1 MKKLWLVMFLVA
13 VLDLLFLG
21 YVLGPKVERPSFD
34 KILPVIDIPLEE
46 IDAYI
51 AEKEASLPVKEG
63 NESRIIW
70 ADSSRTKTP
79 ISVVYLHGWSASA
92 VEGDPIHRQIAQDL
106 GANLYLP
113 RLAEHGLS
121 KEEALLEITADDLV
135 DSAKE
140 ALSIAQLIGDRVV
153 IVATSNG
160 GALALYLAESISDL
174 AALILYSPNI
184 EIYDPTAKLLDDP
197 WGLEIAKKVKGS
209 NYHIA
214 NMPDSRKPYWYHRYR
229 LESLPQLQAFISRAM
244 TPTNFKTVN
253 EPVFLGY
260 YYKNEEEQDKV
271 VSVPAMLRM
280 YEQLGTPSSQKQK
293 QAFPKAGDHILASPL
308 ASNDVEGVYRAT
320 YSFLKEVANLE
331 VKAHH

>member
-1 MKKLWLVMFLVA
+1 MKKLWLVLCLVA

-46 IDAYI
+46 LDKHI
-51 AEKEASLPVKEG
+51 AEREASLPVKEG

-70 ADSSRTKTP
+70 ADSAKTKTP
-79 ISVVYLHGWSASA
+79 LSVVYLHGWSASA
-92 VEGDPIHRQIAQDL
+92 VEGDPVHRQIAQDL

-121 KEEALLEITADDLV
+121 SDEALLDITADALV

-160 GALALYLAESISDL
+160 GALALYLAESIPEL

-214 NMPDSRKPYWYHRYR
+214 NMPDSRKPYWYHKYR

-244 TPTNFKTVN
+244 TPINFKTVD

-260 YYKNEEEQDKV
+260 YYKNEAEQDKV
-271 VSVPAMLRM
+271 VSVPAMLQM
-280 YEQLGTPSSQKQK
+280 YEQLGTPPSKKKK
-293 QAFPKAGDHILASPL
+293 QAFPEAGDHILASPL
-308 ASNDVEGVYRAT
+308 ASNDVKGVYQAT
-320 YSFLKEVANLE
+320 RNFLEEIVGLPIGE
-331 VKAHH
+331 R

>member
-1 MKKLWLVMFLVA
+1 MKKLWLVLCLVA

-46 IDAYI
+46 LDKHI
-51 AEKEASLPVKEG
+51 AEREASLPVKEG

-70 ADSSRTKTP
+70 ADSAKTKTP
-79 ISVVYLHGWSASA
+79 LSVVYLHGWSASA
-92 VEGDPIHRQIAQDL
+92 VEGDPVHRQIAQDL

-121 KEEALLEITADDLV
+121 SDEALLDITADALV

-153 IVATSNG
+153 IMATSNG
-160 GALALYLAESISDL
+160 GALALYLAESIPEL

-214 NMPDSRKPYWYHRYR
+214 NMPDSRKPYWYHKYR

-244 TPTNFKTVN
+244 TPINFKTVD

-260 YYKNEEEQDKV
+260 YYKNEAEQDKV
-271 VSVPAMLRM
+271 VSVPAMLQM
-280 YEQLGTPSSQKQK
+280 YEQLGTPPSKKKK
-293 QAFPKAGDHILASPL
+293 QAFPEAGDHILPSPL
-308 ASNDVEGVYRAT
+308 ASNDVKGVYQAT
-320 YSFLKEVANLE
+320 RNFLEEIVGLPIGE
-331 VKAHH
+331 R

>member
-1 MKKLWLVMFLVA
+1 MKKLWLVLCLVA

-46 IDAYI
+46 LDKHI
-51 AEKEASLPVKEG
+51 AEREASLPVKEG

-70 ADSSRTKTP
+70 ADSAKTKTP
-79 ISVVYLHGWSASA
+79 LSVVYLHGWSASA
-92 VEGDPIHRQIAQDL
+92 VEGDPVHRQIAQDL

-121 KEEALLEITADDLV
+121 SDEALLDITADALV

-160 GALALYLAESISDL
+160 GALALYLAESIPEL

-214 NMPDSRKPYWYHRYR
+214 NMPDSRKPYWYHKYR

-244 TPTNFKTVN
+244 TPINFKTVD
-253 EPVFLGY
+253 EPVFWDTTI
-260 YYKNEEEQDKV
+260 KMKR
-271 VSVPAMLRM
+271 SKTR
-280 YEQLGTPSSQKQK
+280 
-293 QAFPKAGDHILASPL
+293 
-308 ASNDVEGVYRAT
+308 
-320 YSFLKEVANLE
+320 
-331 VKAHH
+331 